1 MDKNT
6 IIQTI
11 GGVAKEETLFTLTN
25 HIMPNTFVLENE
37 VPYPGY
43 HGKNLPIEAKPISV
57 FLITKKKYSTE
68 KILRITHII
77 KKYFE
82 HPFDAVPG
90 VICIQNDTIPCIR
103 IKDLDNYDLIEEL
116 QKCFFSEG
124 IQFMKKRNVS
134 ASAVIQLKKH
144 FNISQIEEGIYK
156 DIDDSSML
164 YIAIP
169 RQLSWQLFVQLT
181 QKIRNNIDKKMANFD
196 AALATI
202 YTREI
207 LDVVRIYAREMNTE
221 WLKEIQNRYLEEISK
236 LD

>member
-11 GGVAKEETLFTLTN
+11 GGVAKEENLFTLTT

-43 HGKNLPIEAKPISV
+43 HGINLPTDSKPISV

-68 KILRITHII
+68 KILRITHNI

-90 VICIQNDTIPCIR
+90 VICIQNDTLSCIR
-103 IKDLDNYDLIEEL
+103 IKDLDNYDLVEDL

-124 IQFMKKRNVS
+124 IQLMKKKNIS
-134 ASAVIQLKKH
+134 APGVIQLKKQ
-144 FNISQIEEGIYK
+144 FNIVPVEDGIYK
-156 DIDDSSML
+156 DLDDKSMF
-164 YIAIP
+164 YISISK
-169 RQLSWQLFVQLT
+169 QLSWQLFVQIT
-181 QKIRNNIDKKMANFD
+181 GKIRNNIDKEMANFD
-196 AALATI
+196 AALAAI
-202 YTREI
+202 YTRNI
-207 LDVVRIYAREMNTE
+207 LDVVRIYAREMDIE

-236 LD
+236 RD